1 MLVILSQPPVFT
13 TEQKNE
19 ISQINK
25 ARQSVKLIK
34 VVFEQE
40 QCMGDGTIRDGMC
53 VSRDQVEEAL
63 YCKGAASGAS
73 H

>member
-63 YCKGAASGAS
+63 YCKGASGAS